1 MEINEEAL
9 IELIEQIRLKYDL
22 TIDEDL
28 ALAIVIGLVE
38 EQINYEI

>member
-38 EQINYEI
+38 RLKDE

>member
-1 MEINEEAL
+1 MEINEKEL
-9 IELIEQIRLKYDL
+9 IELLEQIRLKYDL

-38 EQINYEI
+38 ELKDDK